1 MRWPWQRRRELP
13 PVPHVP
19 EAVERRW
26 MLPRTLIVL
35 LSIIAAIA
43 VLILLNQVATF
54 VAPVFLGVNLVI
66 AVMPLQQWLLRA
78 GMPKAVAAL
87 AALLTVYAFLIALF
101 WSIYWSVQSLVT
113 ELPGYSTEFNA
124 MYRDLLG
131 WLESLGISQDE
142 ALEQLQSAF
151 SPGAIASAVG
161 SLASDAGSALAFLAT
176 LFVVIFFLA
185 WDSMGLPERIKQI
198 AVSNPGIVRGVD
210 RFAAGVQRYWVVAT
224 VFGLIVSALDLVA
237 LAALGVPLAL
247 VWAVF
252 AFVTNYIP
260 NIGFVLGVIPPTLMA
275 LLANGP
281 ITALLT
287 AILFSVINFVMQSL
301 IQPKVAG
308 DAVGVTPATSFLS
321 LLVWAYALGP
331 VGALLAL
338 PATLAVK
345 TLLIDPDP
353 KLAWVSKLI
362 TNKLEEPRE
371 GRIGRAIGPGVQGR
385 RSPGARATRLPGR

>member
-1 MRWPWQRRRELP
+1 MRWPWQRRERELP
-13 PVPHVP
+13 AVPHVP
-19 EAVERRW
+19 EAAQQRW

-43 VLILLNQVATF
+43 VLILLSQVATF
-54 VAPVFLGVNLVI
+54 VAPVFLGINLVI
-66 AVMPLQQWLLRA
+66 AVMPLQQWLLRI
-78 GMPKAVAAL
+78 GMPRAVAAV
-87 AALLTVYAFLIALF
+87 AALLTVYAFLTALF
-101 WSIYWSVQSLVT
+101 WSIYWSGQSLVA
-113 ELPGYSTEFNA
+113 ELPGYSSEFNTL
-124 MYRDLLG
+124 YRELLD
-131 WLESLGISQDE
+131 WLASLGISQDE
-142 ALEQLQSAF
+142 AFAQLQSAF
-151 SPGAIASAVG
+151 SPGAIATGLTSIL
-161 SLASDAGSALAFLAT
+161 SNAGSVLAFLAT
-176 LFVVIFFLA
+176 LFVVIFFFA
-185 WDSMGLPERIKQI
+185 WDSMGLPERIKRI
-198 AVSNPGIVRGVD
+198 AVTNPGIVRGID

-237 LAALGVPLAL
+237 LTALGVPLAL

-260 NIGFVLGVIPPTLMA
+260 NVGFVLGAVPPTLMA

-281 ITALLT
+281 LNALLT

-353 KLAWVSKLI
+353 KLAWVSELI
-362 TNKLEEPRE
+362 ASKTESPEQ
-371 GRIGRAIGPGVQGR
+371 GRIGKAIGPGVQGR
-385 RSPGARATRLPGR
+385 AADAARRGTR

>member
-1 MRWPWQRRRELP
+1 MRWPWQRRKAALP
-13 PVPHVP
+13 PVPQIS
-19 EAVERRW
+19 ERVEQRW

-35 LSIIAAIA
+35 LSIIAAIG
-43 VLILLNQVATF
+43 VLILLSQIATF
-54 VAPVFLGVNLVI
+54 VTPVFLGVNLVI
-66 AVMPLQQWLLRA
+66 AVMPLQQWLLRI
-78 GMPKAVAAL
+78 GMPRLVAAL

-113 ELPGYSTEFNA
+113 ELPGYSTEFNTL
-124 MYRDLLG
+124 YRDLLD
-131 WLESLGISQDE
+131 WLATLGVSQDE
-142 ALEQLQSAF
+142 FFAQMQSAF
-151 SPGAIASAVG
+151 SPGAIASG
-161 SLASDAGSALAFLAT
+161 LTSILSNAGIVLAFLAT

-185 WDSMGLPERIKQI
+185 WDSMGLPERIKRI
-198 AVSNPGIVRGVD
+198 AATNPGIVHGID
-210 RFAAGVQRYWVVAT
+210 RFAQGVQRYWVVAT

-237 LAALGVPLAL
+237 LSALGVPLAL

-260 NIGFVLGVIPPTLMA
+260 NVGFVLGVIPPTLMA

-281 ITALLT
+281 INALLT
-287 AILFSVINFVMQSL
+287 AILFSAINFVMQSL

-353 KLAWVSKLI
+353 RLAWVSKLI
-362 TNKLEEPRE
+362 ASRVDDAGS
-371 GRIGRAIGPGVQGR
+371 GRLGAAIGPGVQGR
-385 RSPGARATRLPGR
+385 APRST

>member
-1 MRWPWQRRRELP
+1 MRWPWQRRRTQLP
-13 PVPHVP
+13 PVPQVQ
-19 EAVERRW
+19 ERIERRW

-43 VLILLNQVATF
+43 VLILLNQVAIF
-54 VAPVFLGVNLVI
+54 VTPVFLGVNLVI
-66 AVMPLQQWLLRA
+66 AVMPLQQWLLRK
-78 GMPKAVAAL
+78 GMPRAL
-87 AALLTVYAFLIALF
+87 AALASVLTIYAFLIALF

-113 ELPGYSTEFNA
+113 ELPGYSSEFNTL
-124 MYRDLLG
+124 YRQMLDWLATLG
-131 WLESLGISQDE
+131 VSQDE
-142 ALEQLQSAF
+142 MLQQLQSAF

-161 SLASDAGSALAFLAT
+161 SLASDAGVAIAFLAT

-185 WDSMGLPERIKQI
+185 WDSMGLPERVKRI
-198 AVSNPGIVRGVD
+198 AITNPGIVRGVD

-237 LAALGVPLAL
+237 LTALGVPLAL

-260 NIGFVLGVIPPTLMA
+260 NVGFVLGVIPPTLMA

-281 ITALLT
+281 INALLT

-353 KLAWVSKLI
+353 RLSWVSKLI
-362 TNKLEEPRE
+362 TNKLDEPQRGRLGNVLAPGMRE
-371 GRIGRAIGPGVQGR
+371 RTEP
-385 RSPGARATRLPGR
+385 PGAAGG